1 VVGILS
7 GGTLIVLKYYN
18 IEPAKIACWINN
30 SDFDKHQ
37 QSLIFIHGSGSDH
50 SLWSQQYAKLHKHY
64 NIVAVDLP
72 GHGRSQ
78 GSGEDDVRTYCV
90 WISKLLNVLHLKN
103 SIVIGHSLGAAIT
116 LQFALSY
123 PQDIKGIVVVGG
135 GLKMP
140 VNPFLLEFLKTN
152 PVQAIELICKFSLAR
167 ENRPKFFDALKKSL
181 SVANINTLYGDLTAC
196 DKVDLTKEVEKIA
209 VPALVICGAEDKMMP
224 PDLSRQIAEN
234 IDGAKL
240 CLIEGAGHMVM
251 IERQKK
257 FNDILNEFA
266 LSIMEGR

>member
-1 VVGILS
+1 M
-7 GGTLIVLKYYN
+7 LKYYN
-18 IEPAKIACWINN
+18 IESTKIACWINN

-50 SLWSQQYAKLHKHY
+50 SLWSHQYAKLHKHY

-78 GSGEDDVRTYCV
+78 GSGETDVRAYCV
-90 WISKLLNVLHLKN
+90 WISKLLDVLHLKN

-116 LQFALSY
+116 LQFALNY

-140 VNPFLLEFLKTN
+140 VNPSLLELLKVN
-152 PVQAIELICKFSLAR
+152 PEQAIELICKFSLAR

-181 SVANINTLYGDLTAC
+181 SGANINILYGDLTAC
-196 DKVDLTKEVEKIA
+196 NKLDLTGEIEKIA
-209 VPALVICGAEDKMMP
+209 VPALVICGVEDKMTP
-224 PDLSRQIAEN
+224 ADFSCQIAEN

-240 CLIEGAGHMVM
+240 CLIEDAGHMVM
-251 IERQKK
+251 MERPKE
-257 FNDILNEFA
+257 FNDALNAFA
-266 LSIMEGR
+266 SSIAPRR

>member
-1 VVGILS
+1 M
-7 GGTLIVLKYYN
+7 LKYYN
-18 IEPAKIACWINN
+18 IESTKIACWINN

-50 SLWSQQYAKLHKHY
+50 SLWSHQYAKLHKHY

-78 GSGEDDVRTYCV
+78 GSGETDVRAYCV
-90 WISKLLNVLHLKN
+90 WISKLLDVLHLKN

-116 LQFALSY
+116 LQFALNY

-140 VNPFLLEFLKTN
+140 VNPSLLELLKVN
-152 PVQAIELICKFSLAR
+152 PEQAIELICKFSLAR

-181 SVANINTLYGDLTAC
+181 SGANINILYGDLTAC
-196 DKVDLTKEVEKIA
+196 NKLDLTGEIEKIA
-209 VPALVICGAEDKMMP
+209 VPALVICGVEDKMTP
-224 PDLSRQIAEN
+224 ADFSRQIAEN

-240 CLIEGAGHMVM
+240 CLIEDAGHMVM
-251 IERQKK
+251 MERPKE
-257 FNDILNEFA
+257 FNDALNAFA
-266 LSIMEGR
+266 SSIAPRR

>member
-1 VVGILS
+1 
-7 GGTLIVLKYYN
+7 VLKYYN
-18 IEPAKIACWINN
+18 IESTKIACWINN

-50 SLWSQQYAKLHKHY
+50 SLWSHQYAKLHKHY

-78 GSGEDDVRTYCV
+78 GSGETDVRAYCV
-90 WISKLLNVLHLKN
+90 WISKLLDVLHLKN

-116 LQFALSY
+116 LQFALNY

-140 VNPFLLEFLKTN
+140 VNPSLLELLKVN
-152 PVQAIELICKFSLAR
+152 PAQAIELICKFSLAR

-181 SVANINTLYGDLTAC
+181 SGANINILYGDLTAC
-196 DKVDLTKEVEKIA
+196 NKLDLTGEIEKIA
-209 VPALVICGAEDKMMP
+209 VPALVICGVEDKMTP
-224 PDLSRQIAEN
+224 ADFSRQIAEN

-240 CLIEGAGHMVM
+240 CLIEDAGHMVM
-251 IERQKK
+251 MERPKE
-257 FNDILNEFA
+257 FNNTLNAFA
-266 LSIMEGR
+266 SSIAPHR